1 MSFEMFWFEWFL
13 SLVQSVWQGEQCG
26 TNGGTIKILSGC
38 FLFGSY
44 LIRNK

>member
-1 MSFEMFWFEWFL
+1 MLWFERVLWFFL
-13 SLVQSVWQGEQCG
+13 CAGHGEQCG